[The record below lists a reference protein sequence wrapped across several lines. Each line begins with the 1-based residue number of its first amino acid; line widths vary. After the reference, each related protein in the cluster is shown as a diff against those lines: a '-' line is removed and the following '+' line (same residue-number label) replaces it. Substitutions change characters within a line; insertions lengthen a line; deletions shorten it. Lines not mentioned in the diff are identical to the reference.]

1 MGSSQPVVREEHP
14 CQARVKTDLDLGDL
28 QGNVSAN
35 VFVIVQ
41 GTEAITIK
49 PINTTKE
56 KNEIFH
62 I

>member
-1 MGSSQPVVREEHP
+1 M
-14 CQARVKTDLDLGDL
+14 KTDLDLGDL

-41 GTEAITIK
+41 GYQGHNHFK